1 MRHLCDEPPGAAG
14 SAVGKGAAVK
24 RILFVDDEQ
33 RILDGLRRLLR
44 DKRTE
49 WDMVFVDGGA
59 KALEQLR
66 ASSFDIVVT
75 DMRMPGMDGAV
86 LLSHVK
92 EEFPDVVRL
101 VLSGYS
107 DPEATMRAVPVCHQ
121 FLNKPCDVTVL
132 KETIA
137 RTCALRA
144 LLAAPP
150 LQSIVGE
157 MGQLPSLPRVYADL
171 TKALGDPDVSL
182 ASVTRIVEQDMAMC
196 AKVLQLA
203 NSAFFALPH
212 SVSSVQAAIGTLGT
226 ATLRD
231 LVLSVEVF
239 RTFENRVDKSFSLEA
254 MHRHSLCSAAIAK
267 RLLSDARK
275 REDAF
280 AAALLHDIGL
290 LVLATIPPQA
300 RDLVAQTP
308 GVHHEEIGAYLLGLW
323 GLPYSVVEAVANHHT
338 PSRVPHPHFDIV
350 AAVHVANV
358 LAHEQAGHASEGE
371 PRQSLD
377 MAYLDSLGVGGFLS
391 GWRVIAADPT
401 TSAPTAA

>member
-1 MRHLCDEPPGAAG
+1 
-14 SAVGKGAAVK
+14 VK

-44 DKRTE
+44 DKRAE
-49 WDMVFVDGGA
+49 WDMVFVDSGT

-66 ASSFDIVVT
+66 AASFDIVVT
-75 DMRMPGMDGAV
+75 DMRMPGMDGAA
-86 LLSHVK
+86 LLAHVK

-121 FLNKPCDVTVL
+121 FLNKPCDVNLL

-144 LLAAPP
+144 LLAATT

-157 MGQLPSLPRVYADL
+157 MGLLPSLPRVYANL
-171 TKALGDPDVSL
+171 TQALGDPDVSL
-182 ASVTRIVEQDMAMC
+182 ASVANIIEQDMAMC

-226 ATLRD
+226 ATLRN

-239 RTFENRVDKSFSLEA
+239 RIFENRVDKAFSLEA
-254 MHRHSLCSAAIAK
+254 MHQHSLLSAAIAK

-280 AAALLHDIGL
+280 AAALLHDVGL
-290 LVLATIPPQA
+290 LVMAMSEPRA
-300 RDLVAQTP
+300 RDAIAQAP
-308 GVHHEEIGAYLLGLW
+308 EVHHEEIGAYLLGLW
-323 GLPYSVVEAVANHHT
+323 GLPHAVVEAVANHHT
-338 PSRVPHPHFDIV
+338 PSRVPHPHFDVV

-358 LAHEQAGHASEGE
+358 LAHEQAGDVVEGQ

-377 MAYLDSLGVGGFLS
+377 MAYLETLGVAGFLS
-391 GWRVIAADPT
+391 GWRAIAADHAA
-401 TSAPTAA
+401 SAPTAA